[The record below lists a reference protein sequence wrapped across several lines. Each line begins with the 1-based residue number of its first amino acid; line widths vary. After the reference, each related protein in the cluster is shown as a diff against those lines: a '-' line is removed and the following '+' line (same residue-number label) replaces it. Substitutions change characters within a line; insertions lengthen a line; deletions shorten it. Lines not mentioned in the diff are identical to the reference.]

1 MLKINM
7 SGKYEPRESEN
18 NNVIPHKIE
27 QKEKKNQQGQR
38 KILYAT
44 KINNKSK
51 SYKSHECICTQE
63 YSI

>member
-27 QKEKKNQQGQR
+27 QKAKK
-38 KILYAT
+38 
-44 KINNKSK
+44 
-51 SYKSHECICTQE
+51 
-63 YSI
+63 